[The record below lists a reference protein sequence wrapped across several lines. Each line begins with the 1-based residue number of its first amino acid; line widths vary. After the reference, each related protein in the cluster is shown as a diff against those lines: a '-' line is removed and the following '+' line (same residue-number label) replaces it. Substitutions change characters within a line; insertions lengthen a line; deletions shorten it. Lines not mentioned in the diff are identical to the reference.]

1 MARIGSKSTTGWKA
15 TISVAMANYI
25 EAGSIIAAA
34 SSLTLWQAYL
44 HLNSISVGLLSA
56 LSANAFG
63 AAIGA
68 LFGGYLTDK
77 YGRKFIYTYDLLV
90 YMLGVFLIAV
100 SVNFP
105 MLLIGTI
112 ITGVAVGTGVPASW
126 TYIAEEA
133 PHSKRA
139 AHVGTAQLAWSTGP
153 MITFLLAVLLAP
165 LGLLGSRIIFLHL
178 LVIAFITWYIR
189 QGLEESA
196 IWKEDKEKE
205 KTDARLGKKS
215 RSSLKELFRLKVNR
229 QALFL
234 LIGIYLFWNLTAGAM
249 GYFMPYIY
257 QNVGGLTNEQANLLQ
272 AFLWALT
279 VLTTYVVFMRLGDRY
294 SRRFLFGLGA
304 VMGIAAWLILTFTGM
319 NWFSL
324 FAFVILWGSAAGFGA
339 QAFYGLWAS
348 ELFPTRYRAGAQGFI
363 YFLVRFGI
371 AIWSFLLPTIM
382 DTLSFKVAGI
392 VMIVFLVIH
401 CIIGIALAPSTQGK
415 TLEEIEKERFG
426 TVRDGEKRAVTPT
439 TAAEHLN
446 Q

>member
-1 MARIGSKSTTGWKA
+1 MVKIGSKKTTGWKA

-34 SSLTLWQAYL
+34 SSLTMWQTYL
-44 HLNSISVGLLSA
+44 HLNSISLGLLSA

-63 AAIGA
+63 AAVGA
-68 LFGGYLTDK
+68 LFGGYMCDK
-77 YGRKFIYTYDLLV
+77 YGRKFIYTYDLLL
-90 YMLGVFLIAV
+90 YMLGVLLIAV

-112 ITGVAVGTGVPASW
+112 ITGVAVGAGVPASW

-133 PHSKRA
+133 PAKKRA

-153 MITFLLAVLLAP
+153 ALTFLLAVLLSP
-165 LGLLGSRIIFLHL
+165 LGLLGSRIIFIHL
-178 LVIAFITWYIR
+178 LIIAFVTWYIR
-189 QGLEESA
+189 QGLSESA
-196 IWKEDKEKE
+196 IWKEGKEREAKQGSGP
-205 KTDARLGKKS
+205 KQGIVKQLL
-215 RSSLKELFRLKVNR
+215 SLRPNR
-229 QALFL
+229 EALFL

-257 QNVGGLTNEQANLLQ
+257 QNVGGLTGTQANLLQ
-272 AFLWALT
+272 VLLWSLT
-279 VLTTYVVFMRLGDRY
+279 VATTYFVFMKLGDKH

-348 ELFPTRYRAGAQGFI
+348 ELFPTKYRAGAQGI
-363 YFLVRFGI
+363 MYFLVRFGI
-371 AIWSFLLPTIM
+371 AIWSFILPTVM
-382 DTLSFKVAGI
+382 DKLGFKVAGI
-392 VMIVFLVIH
+392 VMLVFLAIH
-401 CIIGIALAPSTQGK
+401 CVVGIILAPNTQGK
-415 TLEEIEKERFG
+415 SLKQIENERFG
-426 TVRDGEKRAVTPT
+426 NEGERK
-439 TAAEHLN
+439 AAAN
-446 Q
+446 